1 MRRFSTCATFYRSKL
16 IYNMRPYEIYKKAYC
31 SSRERI
37 QELERV
43 ILNYHKKE
51 ESNFLGRKKEYENFI
66 RQVLK
71 DRCDNFKTDNIFL
84 SSLEDIDETLLI
96 NNNDME
102 SIKDYVEKRNKDDI
116 IIKDKNKLY
125 EYIEKINIKSEI
137 MKILSI
143 CGIRISFN
151 ILIFYMYDI
160 ILKLKK
166 CLQYYDK
173 DIIKYDSIKDKDK
186 YYKIGQ
192 YYYYYCYQDNNKYDD
207 NKNVKD
213 KKEKSGPFLFL
224 KLYKILSNILYTTC
238 ENSIQTYNKK
248 YINIKE
254 EIINKYN
261 SINDIIYK
269 VPAFLNISFLFYYIN
284 MCLYIDL
291 SRKSKNMYLQNLN
304 NYINCIADDEINI
317 SKEDFNYLVLSI
329 RLYFLYF
336 SYNDI
341 LNILNEG
348 SKHFLS
354 TLVLIRNNNDN
365 NDNNNNN
372 NDNNNN
378 NIHSLQIDHN
388 INYVYIINYLNKNEK
403 YIENTKITLFPFHF
417 YLSSLKNKIIYILE
431 NNDHFYLNDSNVLRS
446 YNFWRYF
453 IAQKENFKLLSL
465 CTRNEYSD
473 LFNDQTRDSV
483 LSKYVNKDYLY
494 DFNNRMKYN
503 VEQTNI

>member
-1 MRRFSTCATFYRSKL
+1 MRRFSTCSTFYRSKL
-16 IYNMRPYEIYKKAYC
+16 IYNIRSYDINKKSYC
-31 SSRERI
+31 SSREGI
-37 QELERV
+37 EELERV

-71 DRCDNFKTDNIFL
+71 DRCDDFKTDKIFL
-84 SSLEDIDETLLI
+84 SSLEDIDETFLI
-96 NNNDME
+96 NNKDME

-116 IIKDKNKLY
+116 IFKDKNKLY

-137 MKILSI
+137 MKII
-143 CGIRISFN
+143 AMCGIRISLN

-160 ILKLKK
+160 ILKLIK
-166 CLQYYDK
+166 CLHYYDK

-192 YYYYYCYQDNNKYDD
+192 YYYYYYYNQDNNNVDD
-207 NKNVKD
+207 NKNGKD

-238 ENSIQTYNKK
+238 ENSMQTYNKK
-248 YINIKE
+248 YIYFKE

-261 SINDIIYK
+261 SIDDIIYK

-284 MCLYIDL
+284 ICLYIDP
-291 SRKSKNMYLQNLN
+291 SRKSKNMCLQNLN
-304 NYINCIADDEINI
+304 NYLNCIADDEINI
-317 SKEDFNYLVLSI
+317 SREDFNYLVLSM
-329 RLYFLYF
+329 RLYFLFF

-354 TLVLIRNNNDN
+354 TLVLIP
-365 NDNNNNN
+365 NNN
-372 NDNNNN
+372 NDNKN
-378 NIHSLQIDHN
+378 NIHSIQMDDN
-388 INYVYIINYLNKNEK
+388 INYVYIINYLNKNQK

-431 NNDHFYLNDSNVLRS
+431 KNDHFYLNDSNVLRS
-446 YNFWRYF
+446 YNFWSYF

-465 CTRNEYSD
+465 CTRNEYAD

-494 DFNNRMKYN
+494 DFNQRMEYK